1 MSQSVP
7 IDKEMTSTNVR
18 FYAIY
23 IAWSSLLWWASFALN
38 IVGKARKA
46 IGKSKKGKRKKTGK
60 ELNLDMQCSTS
71 IINL

>member
-23 IAWSSLLWWASFALN
+23 IAWSSFALN